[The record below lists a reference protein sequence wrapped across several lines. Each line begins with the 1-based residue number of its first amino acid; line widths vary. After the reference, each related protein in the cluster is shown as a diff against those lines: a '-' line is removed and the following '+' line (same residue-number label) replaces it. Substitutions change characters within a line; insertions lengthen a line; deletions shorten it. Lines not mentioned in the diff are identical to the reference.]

1 MLIKVTVIATALLL
15 GACYSAEMEG
25 SDTQDRLFVCYL
37 ASWVTRRGF
46 SLEDVPTRLCTHL
59 LYAFAALQADGS
71 LAMRDPAVDGPQ
83 GLYGYRRFVALKERN
98 ADLKTMV
105 SIGGW
110 SAGSANFSAVV
121 SDEGLRARSA
131 ESVAQFAL
139 QHGFDGVDVDW
150 EYPGRRENSS
160 ASDKENFVKWLALLK
175 QELSKHG
182 FLLSVAVGAKRRIMD
197 SYNVPEI
204 AKNVDFITLMTY
216 VFHSS
221 SFEKKTGYNAPLFR
235 RPDDFDPL
243 HNVDGCVAAWLDAGA
258 PPGKLL
264 LGMPLSGQSY
274 ELADE
279 SRAGV
284 GAPTVGPG
292 PANLSTAL
300 GQMCQMLKNEVC
312 DWSVS
317 WDEYALVPRATK
329 GKWWIGYEDRLSITE
344 KALYAVGRHL
354 GGASV
359 WALNADDYA
368 GRCFNI
374 KYPLLTNILRVI
386 HYDRY
391 LEYRRHSLYDHHETW
406 GNNTL
411 HATSNNA

>member
-1 MLIKVTVIATALLL
+1 MLIRVTLIATALLL

-37 ASWVTRRGF
+37 ASWATRRVF
-46 SLEDVPTRLCTHL
+46 SLDDVPTRLCTHL

-71 LAMRDPAVDGPQ
+71 VAMEDPAVDGPQ
-83 GLYGYRRFVALKERN
+83 GLDGYRRFVALKEKN
-98 ADLKTMV
+98 ADLKVMV
-105 SIGGW
+105 SVGGW
-110 SAGSANFSAVV
+110 AAGSANFSAVV

-131 ESVAQFAL
+131 ESIASFAL

-160 ASDKENFVKWLALLK
+160 ASDKKNFVLWLELLR
-175 QELSKHG
+175 QELSKHD
-182 FLLSVAVGAKRRIMD
+182 FLLSVAVGANRSFIES

-216 VFHSS
+216 DFHSS
-221 SFEKKTGYNAPLFR
+221 SFENKTGYNAPLFR
-235 RPDDFDPL
+235 RPDDDDSL
-243 HNVDGCVAAWLDAGA
+243 YNVDGCVTAWLDAGA

-264 LGMPLSGQSY
+264 LGMPLYGHSY

-292 PANLSTAL
+292 PANLSTAF
-300 GQMCQMLKNEVC
+300 GQLCQMLKKEAC

-329 GKWWIGYEDRLSITE
+329 GKWWISYEDRLSITE
-344 KALYAVGRHL
+344 KALYAVGRDL

-359 WALNADDYA
+359 WALDADDWA

-374 KYPLLTNILRVI
+374 EYPLLTNILRVI

-391 LEYRRHSLYDHHETW
+391 LEYRRHSLYDARS
-406 GNNTL
+406 NNTL
-411 HATSNNA
+411 HTTRNNA